1 MEAYIVLCFIS
12 MLSVGIQAQ
21 STVNCTPVVTPDLA
35 ARITTNS
42 VILNPPSCCFGSLTG
57 LNCTSDKCE
66 VWLVAAVDTGVN
78 NFNTDK
84 TSTDFLSKSPYP
96 SAFSNSNPKNYFL
109 TKAGLQNDFPCPS
122 SSTASYF
129 RVGADGNCITTSC
142 NGVLPQGS
150 TASFKYLLVDPAS
163 KTLLAETKWSDNI
176 TLYTS
181 KDPGSISDSF
191 AGRSG
196 AMVVI
201 TAILSVAMALLLLLL
216 IIAVALC
223 CCGGE
228 GKEQRPA
235 SQRLGSVMGS
245 FRIPRYDTH
254 HLKDPAPYDNP
265 AYERERKYTTAD
277 TLPKSSATTAVNPAS
292 QDDIKMQKM

>member
-12 MLSVGIQAQ
+12 LLSVGIQAQ
-21 STVNCTPVVTPDLA
+21 NTSDCVPDVAPNLA

-42 VILNPPSCCFGSLTG
+42 VILNPPSCCFGNLTG
-57 LNCTSDKCE
+57 LNCTSNTCE
-66 VWLVAAVDTGVN
+66 VWLVSAVDTGVN

-84 TSTDFLSKSPYP
+84 TSTDFLSKSPYQ
-96 SAFSNSNPKNYFL
+96 SAFGGSNPKNYFL
-109 TKAGLQNDFPCPS
+109 TKAGLQGDFPCPS
-122 SSTASYF
+122 SSTGSYF
-129 RVGADGNCITTSC
+129 RVGADGNCVTTNC

-163 KTLLAETKWSDNI
+163 KTLLAETKWSNNI

-201 TAILSVAMALLLLLL
+201 TTILCVAMALLLL
-216 IIAVALC
+216 IIILALC
-223 CCGGE
+223 CCGGN
-228 GKEQRPA
+228 GKEQRPG

-254 HLKDPAPYDNP
+254 HLKDPSPYDNP

-292 QDDIKMQKM
+292 QDIIKMQKI